1 MKILIA
7 DDDSAQL
14 NLLEALLNSLGYHN
28 IIKSLDPEEARQL
41 VEKHRPDVCIF
52 DIMMPGMTGGQLR
65 EELKQHPATGG
76 IPVIFIS
83 GIISKKEAESIG
95 GRLAG
100 GDTIIAKPF
109 SRNEISRAIQLV
121 LNKGSGRQTD

>member
-1 MKILIA
+1 LK
-7 DDDSAQL
+7 
-14 NLLEALLNSLGYHN
+14 LLEALVNSLGFHHV
-28 IIKSLDPEEARQL
+28 IKSLDPEEAL
-41 VEKHRPDVCIF
+41 GLAEKHRPDVCMI

-65 EELKQHPATGG
+65 EELKQRPATGG

-95 GRLAG
+95 GRLAS

-109 SRNEISRAIQLV
+109 SRNEISRAIKLA
-121 LNKGSGRQTD
+121 LSKGAGPQTY